1 MVKYVVVLVVLALL
15 LLRLLRGRWGARLLG
30 VSEQVLDLVYIVAL
44 MVTGVIAVLTEYW
57 VLLVAVGILLVWR
70 VVEEVIDRGRRRSA
84 APHS

>member
-30 VSEQVLDLVYIVAL
+30 VSERVLDVVYIVAL
-44 MVTGVIAVLTEYW
+44 LVTGVIAVLTEYW

>member
-30 VSEQVLDLVYIVAL
+30 VSERVLDVVYIVAL
-44 MVTGVIAVLTEYW
+44 LVTGVISVLTEYW